1 MNPFEPCFLVFGSLV
16 LVFLVWVQCG
26 EVALL
31 DMLNPFAIHPNQMW
45 EAMYQYTKQF
55 VQRKINFVLIP

>member
-31 DMLNPFAIHPNQMW
+31 DMLNPFAIHPNQM
-45 EAMYQYTKQF
+45 
-55 VQRKINFVLIP
+55 

>member
-1 MNPFEPCFLVFGSLV
+1 MLPSHLYKHISTLMNPFEPCFLVFGSLV

-31 DMLNPFAIHPNQMW
+31 DMLNPFAIHPNQM
-45 EAMYQYTKQF
+45 
-55 VQRKINFVLIP
+55 